1 MSNMADASRQF
12 LVQRFVEDA
21 QRRYSMQGMK
31 MSFQSSDTDERS
43 SDSGH
48 SDPDGSAA
56 AVQASERAGFP
67 NVHMLN
73 GTLQLAAATLAS
85 LGPMHFLQPAAAAA
99 ACTLPLLYPHLY
111 QSLLTFPNLDLLRQ
125 KVQSSNVEERSKQS
139 VQPKQPTT
147 PKATRKRTGSGDTS
161 MSKKHKLSIKRVPLD
176 EETSSPVSGMYI
188 RDAKDVPPEEM
199 ARSQQ
204 QKEEE
209 ADDESALWVETSE
222 EARAELAL
230 IPNLIGDYIC
240 CLCKV
245 RYEDAFRL
253 ARHKCPRIA
262 HEEYRCPECS
272 KVFSCP
278 ANLASHRRWHRPRYK
293 PEAVAETVQR
303 QEYEGDEGDDDNE
316 EADEEQCTNDGM
328 MTAFESIYA
337 CELCDRRFESH
348 RLLRAHAIRHTNF
361 APQQFNNDDQEL
373 QCDQPNCHLWFPG
386 KDRLKEHKNG
396 AHPLINCA
404 LCGKRMASGPLLV
417 RHIAKHHSA
426 ELTARCKD

>member
-1 MSNMADASRQF
+1 MSNTADASRQF

-21 QRRYSMQGMK
+21 RRRYSIQGMK
-31 MSFQSSDTDERS
+31 TSLHSSDTDERS
-43 SDSGH
+43 SDSGN

-56 AVQASERAGFP
+56 AVRISEGAGFP
-67 NVHMLN
+67 NVLTLN
-73 GTLQLAAATLAS
+73 GTLQLAATLAS

-125 KVQSSNVEERSKQS
+125 KVQSSTVEEHQ
-139 VQPKQPTT
+139 QPLAKQPT
-147 PKATRKRTGSGDTS
+147 PKGAQSARKRVGSGDTS
-161 MSKKHKLSIKRVPLD
+161 ASKKLRSSIKRVSLD

-204 QKEEE
+204 QSEE
-209 ADDESALWVETSE
+209 ADDESAPWVETSE

-278 ANLASHRRWHRPRYK
+278 ANLASHRRWHRPRHK
-293 PEAVAETVQR
+293 PESSTETVR
-303 QEYEGDEGDDDNE
+303 QEE
-316 EADEEQCTNDGM
+316 EDRCIIDGM

-361 APQQFNNDDQEL
+361 APKQFNDDEEHDDEEL

-386 KDRLKEHKNG
+386 RESLKEHQNE
-396 AHPLINCA
+396 AHPQVTCG
-404 LCGKRMASGPLLV
+404 LCGKQMANGPLLV
-417 RHIAKHHSA
+417 RHITKHHST
-426 ELTARCKD
+426 ELTARCEE